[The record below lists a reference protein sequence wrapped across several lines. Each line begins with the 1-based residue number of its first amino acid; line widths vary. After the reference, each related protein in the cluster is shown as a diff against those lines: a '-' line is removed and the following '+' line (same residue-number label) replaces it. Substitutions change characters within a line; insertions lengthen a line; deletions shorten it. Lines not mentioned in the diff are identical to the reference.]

1 MFRDKSLVGESNLG
15 VTNIP
20 MKFRIMV
27 WDNVPTSLTNISRG
41 LGIVITWT
49 TMNTGKQINNNIRN
63 QQERVAL
70 TKDLEGNWKVTAGSA
85 HLVIQLQGHESSCL
99 ILDGKESIQFTD
111 GLMLMEGSVLTLEKL
126 ELLCGKAADLCPP
139 NGRVIS
145 PASNATFLGY
155 FCGWGIKKAK
165 RILESEYSF

>member
-49 TMNTGKQINNNIRN
+49 TMNTGKQINNNS
-63 QQERVAL
+63 
-70 TKDLEGNWKVTAGSA
+70 TKQRL
-85 HLVIQLQGHESSCL
+85 
-99 ILDGKESIQFTD
+99 
-111 GLMLMEGSVLTLEKL
+111 
-126 ELLCGKAADLCPP
+126 
-139 NGRVIS
+139 
-145 PASNATFLGY
+145 
-155 FCGWGIKKAK
+155 
-165 RILESEYSF
+165 